1 MGKKTKVNKAS
12 SQSTPLIF
20 GLILITIYFKQN
32 TADPFNTPK
41 LILTLVLCGLLIG
54 PLIYSYYKVGA
65 RKKSIELV
73 GVLLGTIFIV
83 SLTYA
88 LLNTDVFVRGFIG
101 DTQRRN
107 GYLHYLS
114 IIIIFFYVIRNIN
127 FEFAE
132 KIIKI
137 TIWLNLI
144 LGGYGLLQITGN
156 DFVEWINPYNSMIS
170 TMGNPNFASAIL
182 AFFLSIALISTY
194 ALKLSSL
201 YKVVAF
207 LGSAVSII
215 AIILSES
222 RQGLV
227 VIAIILSLFIS
238 LSIMAKNRKY
248 GFMAFG
254 ITICFFI
261 FGILGMLQIGPLQRF
276 LYKNSVSVRG
286 YYWRAG
292 IEMFKDNSLTGVG
305 LDSYLTHFYEYR
317 EPGYPANYGFDITSS
332 NAHNTLIQMFATGG
346 LFVGLSYFVLLVYV
360 FYCGVKLINAVDKQ
374 HKEISILLVT
384 AWVGIQSQSIISIDF
399 IVLSIWSWVFAG
411 MIVGLSSMVMSQLK
425 SVAKENPTKNLN
437 SKTPLINHVPTNFIF
452 PWIISGIFLTPIIV
466 VVVLLGRFE
475 DQTYLNA
482 TLVSPSEK
490 NLVLANNEKIIN
502 NPLVD
507 PYYKFRV
514 ALNLID
520 SGYMDKGV
528 DIVKSLSEEDPR
540 QLDYLKV
547 LVRVEMTRNNLSKA
561 VELRESISKLDPWN
575 AQNYF
580 ELALLYKSLG
590 NNEQVRKIK
599 EIILDINTST
609 AYSNQAKLELG

>member
-12 SQSTPLIF
+12 SQSALLIF
-20 GLILITIYFKQN
+20 GLLIITIYFKVK

-41 LILTLVLCGLLIG
+41 LSLTLILCGLLIG
-54 PLIYSYYKVGA
+54 PLIYSYYKVGV
-65 RKKSIELV
+65 RNKSIELV
-73 GVLLGTIFIV
+73 GVLLSTIFIV

-101 DTQRRN
+101 DSQRRN

-114 IIIIFFYVIRNIN
+114 IIIIFFYVIRNVN
-127 FEFAE
+127 FEFAG

-144 LGGYGLLQITGN
+144 LGGYGLIQITGN
-156 DFVEWINPYNSMIS
+156 DFVEWLNPYNSMIS
-170 TMGNPNFASAIL
+170 TMGNPNFASSML
-182 AFFLSIALISTY
+182 AFFLSIALMSTY

-207 LGSAVSII
+207 LGSAASIF

-238 LSIMAKNRKY
+238 LCIMAKNRKY
-248 GFMAFG
+248 GFLAFSM
-254 ITICFFI
+254 TICSFI

-276 LYKNSVSVRG
+276 LYKDSVSVRG

-292 IEMFKDNSLTGVG
+292 IEMFKDYPLTGVG
-305 LDSYLTHFYEYR
+305 LDSYLTYFYEYR
-317 EPGYPANYGFDITSS
+317 EPGYPTNYGFDITSS
-332 NAHNTLIQMFATGG
+332 NAHNTVIQMFATGG
-346 LFVGLSYFVLLVYV
+346 LFVGLSYFLLLAYVLH
-360 FYCGVKLINAVDKQ
+360 CGVKLINAVDKQ

-399 IVLSIWSWVFAG
+399 IALSIWSWVFAG
-411 MIVGLSSMVMSQLK
+411 MIVGLSSMVMLQLK
-425 SVAKENPTKNLN
+425 SVAKENPTENLN
-437 SKTPLINHVPTNFIF
+437 SKIPLINHVPTNFIL
-452 PWIISGIFLTPIIV
+452 PRIISGIFLVPIIF

-475 DQTYLNA
+475 DQSYFNA
-482 TLVSPSEK
+482 TLVSPSEN
-490 NLVLANNEKIIN
+490 NLLLANSEKIIN

-507 PYYKFRV
+507 PYYKFRA

-520 SGYMDKGV
+520 AGYFDKGV

-540 QLDYLKV
+540 QIDYLKV
-547 LVRVEMTRNNLSKA
+547 LVRVEMTRNNLPKA

-575 AQNYF
+575 VQNYF
-580 ELALLYKSLG
+580 ELALLYKSLD